1 MIWITLI
8 LMLLFVPWPMTLLGV
23 IGFLISDVVGLAVGL
38 TLGLLWSMVLE

>member
-8 LMLLFVPWPMTLLGV
+8 LMLLFVSWPMTLLGV